1 MGKSFQKKI
10 ETIEDQEQKQI
21 KAIEDNKK
29 QYTNT
34 SDYKNK
40 LLISKERYI
49 FKNIYDKRLNKT
61 EELGNKANYDN
72 LS

>member
-10 ETIEDQEQKQI
+10 KTIEDQEQKQI

-40 LLISKERYI
+40 LSISKERYI
-49 FKNIYDKRLNKT
+49 FKNTYDKRLNKI
-61 EELGNKANYDN
+61 EELGNKVNYDD